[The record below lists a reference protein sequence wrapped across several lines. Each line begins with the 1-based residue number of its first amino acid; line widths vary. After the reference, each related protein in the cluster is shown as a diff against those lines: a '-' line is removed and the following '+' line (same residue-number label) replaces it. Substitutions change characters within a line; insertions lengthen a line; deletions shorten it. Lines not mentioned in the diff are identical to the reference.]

1 MVKSVIDNVSDT
13 ARWVAEYRA
22 RESARPDALFRDPLA
37 TGLAGERGRVI
48 AEAAKR
54 SFGNGWFFIART
66 KLIDDLIER
75 SLAEGC
81 DRVVNLAAGLDTR
94 PYRLQLPPSLE
105 WIEVDLPGIIEEKN
119 RLLADESPRCKL
131 SRVPVDLTDVAA
143 RRGCLIDATKGAAKT
158 LVITEGLLLYLA
170 ESEVHELTTELK
182 RPEIAWWVAD
192 IIGPAILKMS
202 SRASRTNNAPVIF
215 GPENGIAFFERAG
228 WTVDRFASQ
237 LPAAAQW
244 NRLSP
249 VMRIVARLPKG
260 NPRRPG
266 RSLWSAVVRLTP

>member
-1 MVKSVIDNVSDT
+1 MAKTVFHHVSDT

-22 RESARPDALFRDPLA
+22 QESARPDALFHDPLA
-37 TGLAGERGRVI
+37 AGLAGERGRII

-66 KLIDDLIER
+66 KLIDDLVER

-94 PYRLQLPPSLE
+94 PYRLEVPPSLE
-105 WIEVDLPGIIEEKN
+105 WIEVDLPVIIEEKN
-119 RLLADESPRCKL
+119 RVLADESPRCKL
-131 SRVPVDLTDVAA
+131 SRVPLDLTDAAA
-143 RRGCLIDATKGAAKT
+143 RRGCLTDAVKGAAKT
-158 LVITEGLLLYLA
+158 LVITEGLLLYLP
-170 ESEVHELTTELK
+170 ESEVRELTTELN

-192 IIGPAILKMS
+192 IIGPTILKMS
-202 SRASRTNNAPVIF
+202 SKPGRRNNAPVIF

-244 NRLSP
+244 NRLSAA
-249 VMRIVARLPKG
+249 MRIVARLPKG

-266 RSLWSAVVRLTP
+266 RSLWSAVLRLTP

>member
-1 MVKSVIDNVSDT
+1 MAKSVFDHVSDT

-22 RESARPDALFRDPLA
+22 QESTRPDALFHDPLA
-37 TGLAGERGRVI
+37 AGLAGERGRII

-81 DRVVNLAAGLDTR
+81 DRVINLAAGLDTR
-94 PYRLQLPPSLE
+94 PYRLPLPPSLE
-105 WIEVDLPGIIEEKN
+105 WIEVDLPGIVDEKN

-131 SRVPVDLTDVAA
+131 SRVAVDLADATA
-143 RRGCLIDATKGAAKT
+143 RRGWLSEATEGAAKT
-158 LVITEGLLLYLA
+158 LVITEGLLLYLP
-170 ESEVHELTTELK
+170 ESEVRELAAELK
-182 RPEIAWWVAD
+182 GPEVAWWVAD

-202 SRASRTNNAPVIF
+202 SKASRTNNAPVIF

-228 WTVDRFASQ
+228 WTVERFASQ
-237 LPAAAQW
+237 LPAAAHW

-249 VMRIVARLPKG
+249 MMRIVARLPKG
-260 NPRRPG
+260 NPRLPG